1 MSVWM
6 DRRRRAGAAGDSL
19 KWFAPP
25 GREPIQIGGSLTQ
38 RTREGMLHTGGAF
51 MMRPMGGITWLKC
64 RKLYAMR

>member
-25 GREPIQIGGSLTQ
+25 GREPIQIGQLDPAD
-38 RTREGMLHTGGAF
+38 EGGYAAHGRRLYDATY
-51 MMRPMGGITWLKC
+51 GGITWLKC